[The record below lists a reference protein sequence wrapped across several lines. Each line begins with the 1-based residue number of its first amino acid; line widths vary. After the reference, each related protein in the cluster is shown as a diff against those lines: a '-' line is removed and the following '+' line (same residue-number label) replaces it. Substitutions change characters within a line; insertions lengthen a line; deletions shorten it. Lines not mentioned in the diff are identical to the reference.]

1 MIRRQ
6 CNNENMTTKEIIEI
20 LLTLVL
26 AILGANWVI
35 KKNVQKI
42 SQKQKSGNNSINI
55 AISDTNNKEK

>member
-1 MIRRQ
+1 
-6 CNNENMTTKEIIEI
+6 MTTKEIIEI